1 MEHFKKE
8 EKIPFEY
15 DEAFVNDEC
24 AKLHIPFF
32 ENDKSPQKI

>member
-8 EKIPFEY
+8 EKVPFEY
-15 DEAFVNDEC
+15 DEVFVNDEY
-24 AKLHIPFF
+24 AKLYILFF